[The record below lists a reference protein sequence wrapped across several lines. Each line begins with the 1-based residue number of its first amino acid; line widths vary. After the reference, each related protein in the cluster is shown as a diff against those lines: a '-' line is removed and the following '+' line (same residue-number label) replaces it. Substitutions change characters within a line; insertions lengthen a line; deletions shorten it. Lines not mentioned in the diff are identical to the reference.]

1 MISRLLLVLVGGALF
16 GGGLAISGM
25 TDPSRVIGFLDIAG
39 DWDPSLALVMGGAVG
54 MFGVGL
60 IVWRRWT
67 SGKGCFGCALPSRDK
82 SPIDRPLVVG
92 ALIFGIGWGISG
104 FCPGPAIANLG
115 VLRHEALAFVP
126 AMAVGMILARLCF
139 GVDRD

>member
-16 GGGLAISGM
+16 GGGLAVSGM

-39 DWDPSLALVMGGAVG
+39 NWDPALALVMGGAVG
-54 MFGVGL
+54 TFGVGL
-60 IVWRRWT
+60 LVWRRWT
-67 SGKGCFGCALPSRDK
+67 NRKGWFGCELPSRDR
-82 SPIDRPLVVG
+82 SPIDRPLVIG
-92 ALIFGIGWGISG
+92 SLIFGIGWGISG

-115 VLRHEALAFVP
+115 ALRSEALAFVP
-126 AMAVGMILARLCF
+126 AMAVGMILARFCF